1 MCDEYDGY
9 YDEYDGYYDEYFEDA
24 YPDVDP
30 DVIVDPRDAADY
42 MEHFGF
48 LEGDDWDACYI

>member
-1 MCDEYDGY
+1 MC
-9 YDEYDGYYDEYFEDA
+9 DEYDGYYDEYFEDA
-24 YPDVDP
+24 YPDVD
-30 DVIVDPRDAADY
+30 DSDMFVDPQDYADY